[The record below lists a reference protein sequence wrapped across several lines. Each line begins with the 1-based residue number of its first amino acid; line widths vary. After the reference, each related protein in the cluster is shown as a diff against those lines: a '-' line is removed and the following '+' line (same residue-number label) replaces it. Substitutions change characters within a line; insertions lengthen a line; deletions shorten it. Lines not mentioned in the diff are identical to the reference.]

1 MRVKEKSERG
11 GLNIERTKIMAS
23 GPMTSRR
30 TEGEK
35 MKAVTDFLFLG
46 SQISVGGDRSHEIR
60 RWLLLGRKTMT
71 NLDCVKRQR
80 HHLANIH
87 IVKAMVFPVDMY
99 RYKS

>member
-11 GLNIERTKIMAS
+11 GLNIQRTKIMAS

-60 RWLLLGRKTMT
+60 R
-71 NLDCVKRQR
+71 
-80 HHLANIH
+80 
-87 IVKAMVFPVDMY
+87 
-99 RYKS
+99 

>member
-35 MKAVTDFLFLG
+35 MTAVTDFLFLG

-60 RWLLLGRKTMT
+60 R
-71 NLDCVKRQR
+71 
-80 HHLANIH
+80 
-87 IVKAMVFPVDMY
+87 
-99 RYKS
+99 

>member
-60 RWLLLGRKTMT
+60 R
-71 NLDCVKRQR
+71 
-80 HHLANIH
+80 
-87 IVKAMVFPVDMY
+87 
-99 RYKS
+99 